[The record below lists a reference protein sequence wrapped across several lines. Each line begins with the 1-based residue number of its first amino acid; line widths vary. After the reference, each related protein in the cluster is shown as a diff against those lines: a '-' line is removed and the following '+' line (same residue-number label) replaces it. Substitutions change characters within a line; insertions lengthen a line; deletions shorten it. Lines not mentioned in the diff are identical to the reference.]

1 MPRAIGQ
8 AARMGYDGTGGLQ
21 EPVDRTVQQLLRRAV
36 LEHAVGERRKVYPPV
51 LHVGVPGIRSR
62 RFEIESTLDHALAT
76 DIVQA
81 MMRPAVRKG
90 VVPLLWLTRRGD
102 TDPHDVDCA
111 WSAAVHAACGELG
124 LRLGLVVVTRRS
136 WHDPRTGVC
145 RTWKR
150 IRSR

>member
-1 MPRAIGQ
+1 
-8 AARMGYDGTGGLQ
+8 MGYDGAGGLR
-21 EPVDRTVQQLLRRAV
+21 EPVDRTVQRLLRRAV
-36 LEHAVGERRKVYPPV
+36 LDHAQTEHRKDFIPV

-62 RFEIESTLDHALAT
+62 RFEIATPLDHALRT
-76 DIVQA
+76 DVVEA
-81 MMRPAVRKG
+81 MLRPAVDKG

-102 TDPHDVDCA
+102 LAPHDVDRA
-111 WSAAVHAACGELG
+111 WSSAVHAGGAELG
-124 LRLGLVVVTRRS
+124 LAVGLVIVTRRS

>member
-1 MPRAIGQ
+1 
-8 AARMGYDGTGGLQ
+8 MGYDRAGGIR

-36 LEHAVGERRKVYPPV
+36 VDHAAAEHRRDFPPA

-62 RFEIESTLDHALAT
+62 RFEITSDLDHALRT
-76 DIVQA
+76 DVVEA
-81 MMRPAVRKG
+81 MLRPAVDKG

-102 TDPHDVDCA
+102 TAPHDVDGA
-111 WSAAVHAACGELG
+111 WSASVHAAGGELG
-124 LRLGLVVVTRRS
+124 LALGLVVVTRRS

-150 IRSR
+150 VRQR